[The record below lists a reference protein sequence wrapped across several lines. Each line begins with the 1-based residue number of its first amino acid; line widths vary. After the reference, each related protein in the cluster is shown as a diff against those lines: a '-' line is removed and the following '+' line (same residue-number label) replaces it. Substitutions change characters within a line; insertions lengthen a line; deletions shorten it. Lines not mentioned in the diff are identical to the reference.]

1 MIRAFLTFV
10 FVAVSFSILSAQE
23 FVPAPDTQKPGDR
36 PPTPQESLKMIT
48 VPEGFQVTLFAAEP
62 AIRQPID
69 MKFDSRGRLWV
80 AECYAYNGHNFD
92 DDARDRIVILED
104 TNRDG
109 RHDTSKVFWDKGHI
123 LTSFE
128 FGNRGLYILNDGE
141 LQFLSDKDQDD
152 KADEKVVT
160 LMNGFDTK
168 QIGHNIV
175 SGLLRGPD
183 GWIYGRHG
191 IKATSYPAAPHVPMK
206 DRVPMNTGIWR
217 YHPVRELFEPVVHGT
232 TNPWGLDYN
241 EEGEFFFTNNVIG
254 HLWHVI
260 PGAHYQRMYGTDF
273 NPHIYE
279 LMDQH
284 ADHYHWDHAQKWTDS
299 RESTGVH
306 GELGGGHS
314 HCGGM
319 IYLGD
324 NFPDEYRGRM
334 MMCNTHGRRINQ
346 DIIEREGSGY
356 TIKHA
361 PDFMYANQPWFRGV
375 SLTYG
380 PDGAVYVSDW
390 CDFGECHDHD
400 GIHRSSGRIYRIS
413 YGEPSPVPEDLNVAE
428 MSLDQL
434 FASHQHSNHWFQR
447 TARRELWNRQQR
459 GEKFLNSSWNDAIM
473 SQDDLSLSL
482 ACVQTLVTL
491 GTWNEI
497 TVSKL
502 MNHSD
507 QAHRN
512 YGLRLI
518 IDLPKSKQAT
528 LSADLL
534 RLASSG
540 TAHDRLQ
547 LSSLAQKLPAELAI
561 PLFKK
566 LALSEIDPDDH
577 NLPLMIWYGLEPLVL
592 AHPEESL
599 AIAQFTELPQLQ
611 RFIARRLTSEIEE
624 NPSYAESIVAALP
637 TSSVDRQ
644 KEFLSGMSQALRGWR
659 KAKAPRNW
667 SQAAESLA
675 KSKNSEIQRLSQ
687 ELSLVFG
694 DGRAMDDLKKVATD
708 QNADY
713 ESRQRAVLL
722 LAKTDD
728 KDLQALFLKLLG
740 DRNVT
745 PAVLKAMVSLDDPVV
760 AKEIVKRYG
769 SFRADWKPL
778 AIQTLISRVAFA
790 EQLLDAMESGR
801 IPTDELSATHARAIQ
816 NLGDSS
822 VTQKLSQ
829 VWGTLR
835 QTPVEKQKLIAEY
848 RILLTASSQQNI
860 DYEQGRTLFKK
871 SCANCHKLFGEGESI
886 APDLTGSNRDNLDYL
901 LMNILD
907 PSGVV
912 PQAFKVSVVVLKSGR
927 VMTGVVGRDDGQTVE
942 IQTEKEKQVV
952 AKSDIELI
960 KPSDLS
966 LMPDGLFEKM
976 SEAEMRNLIGYL
988 QSRRS
993 PQQ

>member
-1 MIRAFLTFV
+1 MIRALSFLVLLTG
-10 FVAVSFSILSAQE
+10 SFSALSGE
-23 FVPAPDTQKPGDR
+23 DFVPAPDTQKPGDR
-36 PPTPQESLKMIT
+36 PPTPQESLEMIT
-48 VPEGFQVTLFAAEP
+48 VPEGFNVTLFAAEP

-92 DDARDRIVILED
+92 EDARDRIMILED

-109 RHDTSKVFWDKGHI
+109 RHDSAKVFWDKGHI

-141 LQFLSDKDQDD
+141 LQFLPDHDQDD

-168 QIGHNIV
+168 HIGHNIV
-175 SGLLRGPD
+175 SGLLWGPD

-191 IKATSYPAAPHVPMK
+191 IKATSYPAAPHIPM
-206 DRVPMNTGIWR
+206 DERVPMNTGIWR
-217 YHPVRELFEPVVHGT
+217 YHPVDEVFEPVVHGT

-241 EEGEFFFTNNVIG
+241 AEGEFFFTNNVIG

-260 PGAHYQRMYGTDF
+260 PGAHYKRMYGTDF

-284 ADHYHWDHAQKWTDS
+284 ADHYHWDHSQKWTDS
-299 RESTGVH
+299 RESAGVH

-334 MMCNTHGRRINQ
+334 FMCNTHGRRLNQ
-346 DIIEREGSGY
+346 DIIERDGSGY

-361 PDFMYANQPWFRGV
+361 PDLMFANQSWFRGV

-413 YGEPSPVPEDLNVAE
+413 YGDPTPVPKDLDVAKLD
-428 MSLDQL
+428 LDQL
-434 FASHQHSNHWFQR
+434 FELHKHPNHWYQR

-459 GEKFLNSSWNDAIM
+459 DEKSLNRSCNDAM
-473 SQDDLSLSL
+473 MAGKDQSLSL
-482 ACVQTLVTL
+482 ACLQTLVTL
-491 GTWNEI
+491 GTWNEVTI
-497 TVSKL
+497 SRL
-502 MNHSD
+502 ISHSD
-507 QAHRN
+507 QPHRN
-512 YGLRLI
+512 YGLRL
-518 IDLPKSKQAT
+518 LPQLPVSKIVS
-528 LSADLL
+528 LSSIVLALAD
-534 RLASSG
+534 SG
-540 TAHDRLQ
+540 TLQDRLQ
-547 LSSLAQKLPAELAI
+547 LSSIAQKLPPELAMDV
-561 PLFKK
+561 LKK
-566 LALSEIDPDDH
+566 LALSDIDPDDH
-577 NLPLMIWYGLEPLVL
+577 NLPLMIWYGLEPLVID
-592 AHPEESL
+592 HSEESL
-599 AIAQFTELPQLQ
+599 AIAQFTKLPLLQ
-611 RFIARRLTSEIEE
+611 QFIARRLTSEIEK
-624 NPSYAESIVAALP
+624 NPTYTEQLVAALQ
-637 TSSVDRQ
+637 TSSLDRQ
-644 KEFLSGMSQALRGWR
+644 HQLLLGMSQALRGWR
-659 KAKAPRNW
+659 KADAPRNW
-667 SQAAESLA
+667 PHVAVKLA
-675 KSKNSEIQRLSQ
+675 KSNNSDVRQLSQ

-694 DGRAMDDLKKVATD
+694 DGRAMDDLRKVATD
-708 QNADY
+708 TDADY
-713 ESRQRAVLL
+713 ETRQRAITL
-722 LAKTDD
+722 LAKTDI
-728 KDLQALFLKLLG
+728 KDLNTLLMKLLP

-745 PAVLKAMVSLDDPVV
+745 PAVLKAMVNVDDPAV
-760 AKEIVKRYG
+760 AQEIIKRFG
-769 SFRADWKPL
+769 SFRSDWKPL
-778 AIQTLISRVAFA
+778 AIQTLTSRVTFTQ
-790 EQLLDAMESGR
+790 QLLLAIEKGQ
-801 IPTDELSATHARAIQ
+801 IPSSELSAAQAREIQ
-816 NLGDSS
+816 NLGNSAINK
-822 VTQKLSQ
+822 QLAN

-835 QTPVEKQKLIAEY
+835 NTPAEKQKLIV
-848 RILLTASSQQNI
+848 
-860 DYEQGRTLFKK
+860 DYKQRLSNADLAKVDFANGRKLFTK
-871 SCANCHKLFGEGESI
+871 SCANCHKLFGEGATV

-912 PQAFKVSVVVLKSGR
+912 PQAFKVSVIVMEDGR
-927 VMTGVVGRDDGQTVE
+927 VLTGVIGRDDGQTVE
-942 IQTEKEKQVV
+942 IQTAKDKLTV

-960 KPSDLS
+960 KKSDLS
-966 LMPDGLFEKM
+966 LMPDGLFEKL
-976 SEAEMRNLIGYL
+976 SEAEIRDLIGYL

-993 PQQ
+993 PKP